1 MVSLLLMALITCVS
15 VWDCSI
21 DGFVGAFSKEKSLPE
36 GFEPG
41 MSRGK
46 PPPQLADAFALT
58 ILCLPFMLAFFIWV
72 WYSSAPA
79 KPSATY
85 AWFDDEDDWL
95 SILYEREES
104 DGATVSIR

>member
-1 MVSLLLMALITCVS
+1 MPMNASIRLFAIVSLLLIALAACVS
-15 VWDCSI
+15 VWEYGI
-21 DGFVGAFSKEKSLPE
+21 DGFVGAFGEEESPPKV
-36 GFEPG
+36 FEPG
-41 MSRGK
+41 TMIACGRHVK
-46 PPPQLADAFALT
+46 QIDNAFALT

-95 SILYEREES
+95 S
-104 DGATVSIR
+104 